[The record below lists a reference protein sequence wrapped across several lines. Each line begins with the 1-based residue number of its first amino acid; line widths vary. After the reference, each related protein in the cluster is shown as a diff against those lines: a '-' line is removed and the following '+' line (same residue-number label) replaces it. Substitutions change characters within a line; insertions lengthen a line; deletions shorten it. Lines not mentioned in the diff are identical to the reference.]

1 MNILRWGVVCLLLLV
16 GSPRPEVFAQEGP
29 GSLQELLDQVR
40 AERQADSK
48 LHGER
53 ESRFLAERDQRQSLL
68 QQAESELAGVKQQS
82 EEKQVLFRQNED
94 NLVQLRSQLK
104 ERAASLGELF
114 GVVRQISRDTAGM
127 IEGSFVSVQS
137 GDRADFLNT
146 MAESTELASLE
157 ELERL
162 WISLLEEMTQS
173 GQVVKFSTAV
183 TEADGAQSERAVV
196 RVGTF
201 NAVSEGQY
209 LRYVPETRQLAE
221 LARQPEGRYIS
232 AAQELEQ
239 TPEGYSAFGVDPSRG
254 AILAALVQRPNAWE
268 RIEQGGLIG
277 FVILAIGLIAAVLI
291 VERTAYLWREDQRM
305 KAQRQMDELRT
316 DNALGRVMLVYQYD
330 TDQNVETLEA
340 RLEEAIL
347 EQLPILER
355 GLATLGIFAAV
366 APLLG
371 LLGTVVGMIDTF
383 QSITLFGA
391 GDPRVM
397 SDGISQALVTTQL
410 GLSVAIPIVLLHSLL
425 SSKSARLIHTL
436 EEQSAGM
443 IALLAGRSSLLTEQ
457 PE

>member
-16 GSPRPEVFAQEGP
+16 GFSRPEVFAQEGP

-82 EEKQVLFRQNED
+82 EEKQAIFRQNED

-137 GDRADFLNT
+137 GDRVDFLNT

-183 TEADGAQSERAVV
+183 TEADGARSERAVV

-239 TPEGYSAFGVDPSRG
+239 TPEGYNAFGVDPSRG
-254 AILAALVQRPNAWE
+254 AILAALVQRPNTWE

-291 VERTAYLWREDQRM
+291 VERTAYLWQEDRRM
-305 KAQRQMDELRT
+305 KAQRQMDELRA

-425 SSKSARLIHTL
+425 SSKSARLVHTL

>member
-183 TEADGAQSERAVV
+183 TEADGARSERAVV

-254 AILAALVQRPNAWE
+254 AILAALVQRPDTWE

-291 VERTAYLWREDQRM
+291 VERTAYLWQEDRRM
-305 KAQRQMDELRT
+305 KAQRQMDELRA

>member
-1 MNILRWGVVCLLLLV
+1 MKILQWSVLLFLVV
-16 GSPRPEVFAQEGP
+16 SPRPDVFAQEGP
-29 GSLQELLDQVR
+29 KSLQELFDRVR
-40 AERQADSK
+40 VERQADSK
-48 LHGER
+48 LHRER
-53 ESRFLAERDQRQSLL
+53 EARFMAERDQRQNLL
-68 QQAESELAGVKQQS
+68 KQAEKELASIKQQS
-82 EEKQVLFRQNED
+82 QEKQATFRNNED
-94 NLVQLRSQLK
+94 NLVELRSQLS

-127 IEGSFVSVQS
+127 LEGSFVSIQS

-146 MAESTELASLE
+146 IAESTELASLE

-162 WISLLEEMTQS
+162 WIVLLEEMTQS
-173 GQVVKFSTAV
+173 GQVVKFSTTV
-183 TEADGAQSERAVV
+183 TEADGTQSDREVV

-201 NAVSEGQY
+201 NSVSGGKY
-209 LRYVPETRQLAE
+209 LRYVPETHQLAE

-239 TPEGYSAFGVDPSRG
+239 ATEAYSTFGVDPSRG
-254 AILAALVQRPNAWE
+254 AILAALVQSPNAWE
-268 RIEQGGLIG
+268 RIEQGGVIG
-277 FVILAIGLIAAVLI
+277 FVILALGLIAAGLI
-291 VERTAYLWREDQRM
+291 VERAVYLWREGRRM
-305 KAQRQMDELRT
+305 DAQRKMDELKT
-316 DNALGRVMLVYQYD
+316 DNALGRVMLVYEYD
-330 TDQNVETLEA
+330 KDQSVETLEA

-347 EQLPILER
+347 EQIPRIER
-355 GLATLGIFAAV
+355 GLGTLGIFAAV

-425 SSKSARLIHTL
+425 SSKSGRLLHTL

-443 IALLAGRSSLLTEQ
+443 IALLAGRTDKPIPDAL
-457 PE
+457 

>member
-1 MNILRWGVVCLLLLV
+1 MKILQWGVVCLLFLV
-16 GSPRPEVFAQEGP
+16 VFPRPEVFGQEGP
-29 GSLQELLDQVR
+29 KSLQELLDQVR

-53 ESRFLAERDQRQSLL
+53 EARFMAERDQRQSLL
-68 QQAESELAGVKQQS
+68 QQAQRELAAVKQQS
-82 EEKQVLFRQNED
+82 EKKQAAFRANED
-94 NLVQLRSQLK
+94 NLIQLRDQLK

-137 GDRADFLNT
+137 GERIDFLNT
-146 MAESTELASLE
+146 MAESTKLASLE
-157 ELERL
+157 ELEQL
-162 WISLLEEMTQS
+162 WIVLLEEMTQS
-173 GQVVKFSTAV
+173 GQVVKFSTTV
-183 TEADGAQSERAVV
+183 TEADGTPSDRAVV

-201 NAVSEGQY
+201 NSISGGKY
-209 LRYVPETRQLAE
+209 LRYVPETRQLTE
-221 LARQPEGRYIS
+221 LARQPERRYIN

-239 TPEGYSAFGVDPSRG
+239 TTQAYSAFGVDPSRG
-254 AILAALVQRPNAWE
+254 AILAALVQSPNAWE
-268 RIEQGGLIG
+268 RIEQGGVIG
-277 FVILAIGLIAAVLI
+277 FVILAIGLIAAGLI
-291 VERTAYLWREDQRM
+291 VERTVFLWREGRRM
-305 KAQRQMDELRT
+305 DAQRQMDELKT

-330 TDQNVETLEA
+330 PNQNVETLEA

-347 EQLPILER
+347 EQTPRLER
-355 GLATLGIFAAV
+355 SLALLGIFAAV

-425 SSKSARLIHTL
+425 SSKSGRLLHTL

-443 IALLAGRSSLLTEQ
+443 IALLAGRPNESILDA
-457 PE
+457 P